1 MKRVFQDYIEK
12 NITID
17 DMPTED
23 MRMIAER
30 CGVDV
35 ALSVMLNLAGGRFF
49 VPVNWSKRIAERYI
63 ADNASKPVNQLAI
76 ETGFSD
82 WMVLR
87 TLQKPENEIGK
98 KKQATV
104 EEFADE

>member
-1 MKRVFQDYIEK
+1 MKKVFLDYIRE
-12 NITID
+12 NLTID
-17 DMPTED
+17 DMPTFD
-23 MRMIAER
+23 MRLIAER
-30 CGVDV
+30 CGLDV

-82 WMVLR
+82 WMVFR
-87 TLQKPENEIGK
+87 TLAKPESEIG

-104 EEFADE
+104 EEFTD